1 MPSKPSPAPAVLT
14 SLGFDAAV
22 VIAFAAAGRSNHAEG
37 MSILGI
43 ADTAWPFL
51 VGLALAGWLGLVRGS
66 LAARTWWQQVIGLA
80 LPSVAVGM
88 ILRLLTGDGAA
99 PAFVVVATLTLTAGF
114 ALSHLAASHL
124 RPTA

>member
-1 MPSKPSPAPAVLT
+1 MLTKPSLARSVLT
-14 SLGFDAAV
+14 GLGVDAVV

-37 MSILGI
+37 LSILGI

-51 VGLALAGWLGLVRGS
+51 IGLALAGWLGVVRGS
-66 LAARTWWQQVIGLA
+66 LSVRTWWQQAIGLA
-80 LPSVAVGM
+80 LPTVAVGM

-99 PAFVVVATLTLTAGF
+99 LAFVAVATLTLTAGF
-114 ALSHLAASHL
+114 ALSHLAASYL